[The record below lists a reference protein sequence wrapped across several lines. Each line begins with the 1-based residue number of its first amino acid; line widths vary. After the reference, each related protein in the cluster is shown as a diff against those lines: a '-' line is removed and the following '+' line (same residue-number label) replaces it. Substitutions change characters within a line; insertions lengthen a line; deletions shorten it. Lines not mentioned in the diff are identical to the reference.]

1 MANGF
6 LFDIKAVVD
15 KQSFQ
20 NGIASIEK
28 VADVSKKAILGITG
42 IATALIATASKASE
56 VATAEMKMANAIG
69 VSSDALANWKT
80 SASIAG
86 ASADG
91 LISSLSSIES
101 KMQHLKMGEVDSGL
115 AKNLAM
121 MNIGYGEFANMDSNQ
136 RMSAVFG
143 KASEMQDQRM
153 ASQLIQDTLGKA
165 GREYYDMLKL
175 SGKSLKE
182 QMAEAKALN
191 FVSESSRKKA
201 VLFGMEMRAVKEAG
215 ASILK
220 LFGMELAGAITP
232 TIRKVKKY
240 LISNREQIRK
250 GISGVA
256 QSIGAVFNAIFGVLA
271 KVTPLVTGLID
282 NFGGLT
288 NVVIKLG
295 VGFASMKLLKVAS
308 GLKSVALGIKS
319 VKSAVSGLAGGLA
332 TMGLGMLLED
342 VVSHFMGGNSLIFD
356 FVIPK
361 MKEAFA
367 ELKEMLDLDVET
379 DGIQELIKGFK
390 DLGDNLKK
398 AWDNAKPLKDVLKEI
413 ADITLK
419 LGFKLFLDSLND
431 SLTRLNDMAVILGK
445 LLQGDI
451 SGAMEYFSE
460 RQEQKKQERT
470 TKKEKALETV
480 ARLDSKQDA
489 TTDERIELLAGAG
502 TVFKSNLEEERAK
515 LGIAGE
521 IGPLGTVLGLPNATV
536 NTVKDI
542 YDAKKQREQQHS
554 SGSFAD
560 TETTTTNPQKKRGFL
575 DRVKSFFS
583 GDKDDSINDGIISP
597 NGHVTQLNP
606 NDWVFAVKDISDL
619 ASGFL
624 PNVTTNNNRNT
635 TNNATYTINQSFVV
649 NGNGSNIRQQA
660 YNGTAE
666 ALRVTV
672 NTANQRMQMM
682 SGAR

>member
-20 NGIASIEK
+20 NGIASIEN
-28 VADVSKKAILGITG
+28 VAAVSKKAILGITG

-521 IGPLGTVLGLPNATV
+521 IGPFGTVLGLPSATV

-560 TETTTTNPQKKRGFL
+560 TETTTTNPPKKKGLFE
-575 DRVKSFFS
+575 RVKSFFS
-583 GDKDDSINDGIISP
+583 GDKDNSINDGIISP

-624 PNVTTNNNRNT
+624 PNVTTNNNGNT

-666 ALRVTV
+666 ALRATV
-672 NTANQRMQMM
+672 NTANQRLQMM

>member
-86 ASADG
+86 VSADG
-91 LISSLSSIES
+91 IISSLSSIES

-121 MNIGYGEFANMDSNQ
+121 MNIGYGEFANMDSTQ
-136 RMSAVFG
+136 RMATVFER
-143 KASEMQDQRM
+143 ASEMQDQGM
-153 ASQLIQDTLGKA
+153 ASQLIQDTLGSA
-165 GREYYDMLKL
+165 GNEYYNMLKL

-215 ASILK
+215 AGILK

-232 TIRKVKKY
+232 TIRKVKNY

-250 GISGVA
+250 GISGFA
-256 QSIGAVFNAIFGVLA
+256 QNVGTVFNAIFGALM
-271 KVTPLVTGLID
+271 KVAPIVAGLID

-288 NVVIKLG
+288 GVVVKLG

-308 GLKSVALGIKS
+308 GLKSVALGVKS

-332 TMGLGMLLED
+332 TMGLGILFED

-356 FVIPK
+356 YVIPK
-361 MKEAFA
+361 LKETFEELSGMGFEIDTESITNLITDMKELWTNTEEVRKVLAKIA
-367 ELKEMLDLDVET
+367 GITINIAVANSITRINDL
-379 DGIQELIKGFK
+379 IQGLTTVFDILSK
-390 DLGDNLKK
+390 
-398 AWDNAKPLKDVLKEI
+398 I
-413 ADITLK
+413 A
-419 LGFKLFLDSLND
+419 
-431 SLTRLNDMAVILGK
+431 
-445 LLQGDI
+445 QGDF
-451 SGAMEYFSE
+451 SGALNITGNAL
-460 RQEQKKQERT
+460 QERHERRT
-470 TKKEKALETV
+470 TRTREGIEALSNIREVYENEGVGGVVRAVTNI
-480 ARLDSKQDA
+480 
-489 TTDERIELLAGAG
+489 TTGGIEGLGGYLGERI
-502 TVFKSNLEEERAK
+502 R
-515 LGIAGE
+515 
-521 IGPLGTVLGLPNATV
+521 NAFT
-536 NTVKDI
+536 
-542 YDAKKQREQQHS
+542 
-554 SGSFAD
+554 AD
-560 TETTTTNPQKKRGFL
+560 DE
-575 DRVKSFFS
+575 VE
-583 GDKDDSINDGIISP
+583 DGIISP
-597 NGHVTQLNP
+597 SGHVTQVNP

-624 PNVTTNNNRNT
+624 PNVTTNNNGNT

-649 NGNGSNIRQQA
+649 NGNGGNVRQQA

-672 NTANQRMQMM
+672 NTANQRLQMM

>member
-136 RMSAVFG
+136 RMSAIFG
-143 KASEMQDQRM
+143 KASEMQDQGM
-153 ASQLIQDTLGKA
+153 ASQLIQDTLGSA

-232 TIRKVKKY
+232 TIRKVKNY

-250 GISGVA
+250 GIAGFA
-256 QSIGAVFNAIFGVLA
+256 QSIGTVFNAIFGTLL
-271 KVTPLVTGLID
+271 KVAPLVTGLID

-288 NVVIKLG
+288 GVVVKLG

-308 GLKSVALGIKS
+308 GLKSVALGVKS
-319 VKSAVSGLAGGLA
+319 IKSAVSGLAGGLA
-332 TMGLGMLLED
+332 TMGLGVLFED
-342 VVSHFMGGNSLIFD
+342 IVSHFMGGNSLIFD
-356 FVIPK
+356 YVIPK
-361 MKEAFA
+361 LKETFA
-367 ELKEMLDLDVET
+367 ELSDMGFEIDTEGITNLITDMKELWTNTEEVRKVLARIAGITIDIAVANSITRINDL
-379 DGIQELIKGFK
+379 IQGLTTVFDILSK
-390 DLGDNLKK
+390 
-398 AWDNAKPLKDVLKEI
+398 I
-413 ADITLK
+413 A
-419 LGFKLFLDSLND
+419 
-431 SLTRLNDMAVILGK
+431 
-445 LLQGDI
+445 QGDF
-451 SGAMEYFSE
+451 SGALNITGNAL
-460 RQEQKKQERT
+460 QERHERRTNRTREGIEALSNIREVYENEGAGGVVRAVTNIT
-470 TKKEKALETV
+470 TGGIEGLGGY
-480 ARLDSKQDA
+480 LG
-489 TTDERIELLAGAG
+489 ERI
-502 TVFKSNLEEERAK
+502 R
-515 LGIAGE
+515 
-521 IGPLGTVLGLPNATV
+521 NAFT
-536 NTVKDI
+536 
-542 YDAKKQREQQHS
+542 
-554 SGSFAD
+554 AD
-560 TETTTTNPQKKRGFL
+560 DE
-575 DRVKSFFS
+575 VE
-583 GDKDDSINDGIISP
+583 DGIISP
-597 NGHVTQLNP
+597 SGHVTQVNP

-624 PNVTTNNNRNT
+624 PNVTTNNNGNT

-666 ALRVTV
+666 ALRATV
-672 NTANQRMQMM
+672 NTANQRLQMM

>member
-28 VADVSKKAILGITG
+28 VADVSKKAILGIAG

-86 ASADG
+86 ASAGG

-153 ASQLIQDTLGKA
+153 ASQLIQDTLGSA

-232 TIRKVKKY
+232 TIRKVKNY
-240 LISNREQIRK
+240 IISNREQIRK
-250 GISGVA
+250 GISGFA
-256 QSIGAVFNAIFGVLA
+256 QIVGTVFNAIFGALM

-288 NVVIKLG
+288 GVVVKLG

-319 VKSAVSGLAGGLA
+319 IKSAVSGLAGGLA

-361 MKEAFA
+361 LKEAFE
-367 ELKEMLDLDVET
+367 ELKEMLGLDVET

-398 AWDNAKPLKDVLKEI
+398 AWDNAKPLRDVLKEI
-413 ADITLK
+413 AEITLK
-419 LGFKLFLDSLND
+419 LGFKFFLDSLSD
-431 SLTRLNDMAVILGK
+431 SLKKLNDMAVIIGK
-445 LLQGDI
+445 LMQGDI
-451 SGAMEYFSE
+451 TGAMEYFSE
-460 RQEQKKQERT
+460 RQEQNRQERV

-480 ARLDSKQDA
+480 AQIDSNPNA
-489 TTDERIELLAGAG
+489 SVDEKIDLLAGAG
-502 TVFKSNLEEERAK
+502 TVFKSNLDEEMDK
-515 LGIAGE
+515 VGV
-521 IGPLGTVLGLPNATV
+521 LGTITIGIPNALV
-536 NTVKDI
+536 NTAVDI
-542 YDAKKQREQQHS
+542 YNAKKQREQQHS
-554 SGSFAD
+554 SGSFAN
-560 TETTTTNPQKKRGFL
+560 TETTTTNPPKKRGFL

-624 PNVTTNNNRNT
+624 PNVTTNNNGNT

-649 NGNGSNIRQQA
+649 NGNGGNVRQQA

-672 NTANQRMQMM
+672 NTANQRLQMM

>member
-136 RMSAVFG
+136 RMATVFG
-143 KASEMQDQRM
+143 RASEMQDQRM
-153 ASQLIQDTLGKA
+153 ASQLIQDTLGSA

-232 TIRKVKKY
+232 TIRRVKNY

-250 GISGVA
+250 GISGLA
-256 QSIGAVFNAIFGVLA
+256 QTVGTVFNAIFGALM
-271 KVTPLVTGLID
+271 KVAPIVSGLID

-288 NVVIKLG
+288 SVVVKLG

-319 VKSAVSGLAGGLA
+319 IKSAVSGLAGGLA

-356 FVIPK
+356 FVLPK
-361 MKEAFA
+361 MKEAFE
-367 ELKEMLDLDVET
+367 ELKEMLGLNVET

-398 AWDNAKPLKDVLKEI
+398 AWDNSKPLRDVLKEI
-413 ADITLK
+413 AEITLK
-419 LGFKLFLDSLND
+419 LGFKFFLDSLSD
-431 SLTRLNDMAVILGK
+431 SLKKLNDVAVIIGK

-451 SGAMEYFSE
+451 TGAMEYYSE
-460 RQEQKKQERT
+460 RQEQNRQERA

-480 ARLDSKQDA
+480 AQIDSNPNA
-489 TTDERIELLAGAG
+489 SVDEKIDLIAGAG
-502 TVFKSNLEEERAK
+502 TVFKSNLGEEIDK
-515 LGIAGE
+515 VGVLGAV
-521 IGPLGTVLGLPNATV
+521 TGLPNALV
-536 NTVKDI
+536 NTAIDI
-542 YDAKKQREQQHS
+542 HKAKKQREQQHS

-624 PNVTTNNNRNT
+624 PNVTTNNNGNT

-649 NGNGSNIRQQA
+649 NGNGGNVRQQA

-666 ALRVTV
+666 ALRATV
-672 NTANQRMQMM
+672 NTANQRLQMM

>member
-28 VADVSKKAILGITG
+28 VAAVSKKAILGITG

-56 VATAEMKMANAIG
+56 VSTAEMKMANAIG

-220 LFGMELAGAITP
+220 LFGTELAGAITP

-250 GISGVA
+250 GISGLA
-256 QSIGAVFNAIFGVLA
+256 QIVGTVFNAIFGVLA

-288 NVVIKLG
+288 SVVVKLG

-308 GLKSVALGIKS
+308 GLKAVSLGIKS
-319 VKSAVSGLAGGLA
+319 VKSAVSGLVGGLA

-367 ELKEMLDLDVET
+367 EVKEMLGLDVDT
-379 DGIQELIKGFK
+379 DGIQELIKSFK

-398 AWDNAKPLKDVLKEI
+398 AWDNAKPLGDVLLKISKITLEGVMASFILNLNDAVSGLKTLVDALSKISEGDFSGAFDVLKAGVVEH
-413 ADITLK
+413 
-419 LGFKLFLDSLND
+419 
-431 SLTRLNDMAVILGK
+431 
-445 LLQGDI
+445 
-451 SGAMEYFSE
+451 
-460 RQEQKKQERT
+460 QERKT
-470 TKKEKALETV
+470 EQAKTALNTIKDENATI
-480 ARLDSKQDA
+480 KQKV
-489 TTDERIELLAGAG
+489 IAGASLVQSG
-502 TVFKSNLEEERAK
+502 SVGIGGAIGEAVKGLYDSANKSDVEE
-515 LGIAGE
+515 
-521 IGPLGTVLGLPNATV
+521 
-536 NTVKDI
+536 
-542 YDAKKQREQQHS
+542 QREKRAEKSGKTSEHS
-554 SGSFAD
+554 SGSFGAD
-560 TETTTTNPQKKRGFL
+560 SEEKPKKKGFL
-575 DRVKSFFS
+575 NSVKSFFGF
-583 GDKDDSINDGIISP
+583 GDKDESINDGIISP

-624 PNVTTNNNRNT
+624 PNVTTNNNGNT

-672 NTANQRMQMM
+672 NTANQRLQMM

>member
-153 ASQLIQDTLGKA
+153 ASQLIQDTLGSA

-220 LFGMELAGAITP
+220 LFGAELAGAITP
-232 TIRKVKKY
+232 TIRKVKNY

-250 GISGVA
+250 GISGFA
-256 QSIGAVFNAIFGVLA
+256 QNVGAVFNAIFGALT

-288 NVVIKLG
+288 GVVVKLG
-295 VGFASMKLLKVAS
+295 VGFASMKLLKVVS

-319 VKSAVSGLAGGLA
+319 IKSAVSGLAGGLA

-361 MKEAFA
+361 MKEAFE
-367 ELKEMLDLDVET
+367 ELKEMLGLNVET

-398 AWDNAKPLKDVLKEI
+398 AWDNSKPLRDVLKEI
-413 ADITLK
+413 AEITLK
-419 LGFKLFLDSLND
+419 LGFKFFLDSLSD
-431 SLTRLNDMAVILGK
+431 SLKKLNDVAVIIGK

-451 SGAMEYFSE
+451 TGAMEYYSE
-460 RQEQKKQERT
+460 RQEQNRQERV

-480 ARLDSKQDA
+480 AQIDSNPNA
-489 TTDERIELLAGAG
+489 SVDEKIDLIAGAG
-502 TVFKSNLEEERAK
+502 TVFKSNLGEEMDK
-515 LGIAGE
+515 VG
-521 IGPLGTVLGLPNATV
+521 VLGAITGIPNALV
-536 NTVKDI
+536 NTAVDI
-542 YDAKKQREQQHS
+542 HKAKKQREQQHS
-554 SGSFAD
+554 SGSFAN
-560 TETTTTNPQKKRGFL
+560 TETTTTNPPKKKGLF

-624 PNVTTNNNRNT
+624 PNVTTNNNGNT

-649 NGNGSNIRQQA
+649 NGNGGNVRQQA

-666 ALRVTV
+666 ALRATV
-672 NTANQRMQMM
+672 NTANQRLQMM

>member
-256 QSIGAVFNAIFGVLA
+256 QSVGAIFNAIFGVLA

-319 VKSAVSGLAGGLA
+319 IKSAVSGLAGGLA

-398 AWDNAKPLKDVLKEI
+398 AWDNSKPLRDVLKEI
-413 ADITLK
+413 AEITLK
-419 LGFKLFLDSLND
+419 LGFKFFLDSLSD
-431 SLTRLNDMAVILGK
+431 SLKKLNDVAVIIGK

-451 SGAMEYFSE
+451 TGAMEYYSE
-460 RQEQKKQERT
+460 RQGQNRQERA

-480 ARLDSKQDA
+480 AQIDSNPNA
-489 TTDERIELLAGAG
+489 SVDEKIDLIAGAG
-502 TVFKSNLEEERAK
+502 TVFKSNLGEEMDK
-515 LGIAGE
+515 VG
-521 IGPLGTVLGLPNATV
+521 VLGAITGIPNALV
-536 NTVKDI
+536 NTAVDI
-542 YDAKKQREQQHS
+542 HNAKKQRDQQHS

-624 PNVTTNNNRNT
+624 PNVTTNNNGNM

-666 ALRVTV
+666 ALRATV
-672 NTANQRMQMM
+672 NTASQRLQMM